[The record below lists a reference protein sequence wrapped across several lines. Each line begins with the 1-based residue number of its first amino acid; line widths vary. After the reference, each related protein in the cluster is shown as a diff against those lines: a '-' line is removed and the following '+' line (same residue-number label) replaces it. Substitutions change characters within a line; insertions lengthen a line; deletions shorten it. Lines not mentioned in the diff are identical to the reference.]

1 MAAPLINGFQTGFD
15 LRRVVGTTR
24 GLVPEVDSYIS
35 TELQTLD
42 ALLGKRVFPRSL
54 IQPSSGGNG
63 GNGGDDGYGKS
74 GTQSEA
80 APSKPRRNA
89 PKGST
94 TTQLTSLPEEMQK
107 FLALPLTPRQSPGTT
122 WAKDSLLAT
131 LHDEMPAETKITL
144 SDIVDATPGLAS
156 LKYAFKNEISTKLYT
171 LDFADRTVLAGYPA
185 VCDYLLA
192 YAFYVM
198 SLEEVDAVKN
208 FVTSSP
214 AGVPK
219 IARYAV
225 VSGARAYLES
235 VRLEVPRLEE
245 DNSPVVLSIADADI
259 PLDSASFVPGV
270 KAVVQAPVFNSDE
283 SELIAVAEKGG
294 LGPIQPAMKPIL
306 IRYIQASN
314 KAKIPITKQN
324 IVYYASGWIQQ
335 ISRSLQIGE
344 PVPTSTDQADSD
356 FDITPFDDDRS
367 QIQISRS
374 AVKCASQLFYGM
386 VLGEELQV
394 FDAMNFFTHKYLVRG
409 SLTIEDSRLRDDLQS
424 YVFSNRFTDPRNNRV
439 VDRTRPPERAMF
451 YRQVFNYGA
460 AQVNDEVVLNQEF
473 PRLWKVLMLESAKFL
488 ERAQISPNPDNYVSR
503 QNVLQS
509 VEDLQYNLS
518 THCTGMSNVIAP
530 LINAELE
537 FVIKRIFMHPEVLR
551 QVVPSGGTW
560 WRVVETLILAM
571 TGGRPKAT
579 VIYNKAKGGNDIIR
593 AIADYDPTVFA
604 QDQKFAEFIG
614 NVERFITTQSI
625 LQDALTD
632 DLVRSGASG
641 DPAAP
646 PPAQPT
652 PPPPQAAPD
661 TAASDAEWNF

>member
-1 MAAPLINGFQTGFD
+1 M
-15 LRRVVGTTR
+15 RRIVGTTR
-24 GLVPEVDSYIS
+24 GNVPAVDPYIITELDLLDELLARKVFEPAWKHGNVSIS
-35 TELQTLD
+35 TP
-42 ALLGKRVFPRSL
+42 GKTAAAKRGVPKVVATATMLRSL
-54 IQPSSGGNG
+54 LVRPLAPRKAPEEKWT
-63 GNGGDDGYGKS
+63 GD
-74 GTQSEA
+74 
-80 APSKPRRNA
+80 
-89 PKGST
+89 
-94 TTQLTSLPEEMQK
+94 SLPGT
-107 FLALPLTPRQSPGTT
+107 LAHMPPNDDYL
-122 WAKDSLLAT
+122 SLSEL
-131 LHDEMPAETKITL
+131 
-144 SDIVDATPGLAS
+144 VDATAGLSA
-156 LKYAFKNEISTKLYT
+156 LKYAFKNDIATKLYT
-171 LDFADRTVLAGYPA
+171 LDFGERTVLGGYPA
-185 VCDYLLA
+185 VTDFLVA
-192 YAFYVM
+192 YAFHVM
-198 SLEEVDAVKN
+198 GLTEVDAARN
-208 FVTSSP
+208 FITSSP
-214 AGVPK
+214 AGVSK
-219 IARYAV
+219 VVKYLA
-225 VSGARAYLES
+225 VSGARAYLETA
-235 VRLEVPRLEE
+235 RLEVPGL
-245 DNSPVVLSIADADI
+245 DNDNGPVIQSLADAA
-259 PLDSASFVPGV
+259 LSLEAGSFAPSVA
-270 KAVVQAPVFNSDE
+270 AVVQAPVFNRAE
-283 SELIAVAEKGG
+283 SKLIKHAEDSG
-294 LGPIQPAMKPIL
+294 LGPILPEMKPIL

-314 KAKIPITKQN
+314 AARIPITNAN

-344 PVPTSTDQADSD
+344 PESTSTDPTDSD

-424 YVFSNRFTDPRNNRV
+424 YVFSNRFTDPRGNRV
-439 VDRTRPPERAMF
+439 LDRTRPAERAMF
-451 YRQVFNYGA
+451 YRQVFNYGTS
-460 AQVNDEVVLNQEF
+460 QTGDDMVQNQEF

-518 THCTGMSNVIAP
+518 TNCTGMSNVIAP

-641 DPAAP
+641 DAASQTPASTA
-646 PPAQPT
+646 
-652 PPPPQAAPD
+652 PQATPE
-661 TAASDAEWNF
+661 AASAATDPEWNF